1 MSGVRRIF
9 IVDDDPAAGDEVVR
23 HLRSLGYSVTVT
35 LDDRFEGKL
44 GMPVVRRLKV
54 LALTQDQS
62 LTFNQLPG
70 RETN

>member
-1 MSGVRRIF
+1 MSGLRRIF

-23 HLRSLGYSVTVT
+23 HLRSLGYNVTVT

-44 GMPVVRRLKV
+44 GMPVVRRLKL
-54 LALTQDQS
+54 LALAQDES
-62 LTFNQLPG
+62 LTLNQLPG

>member
-1 MSGVRRIF
+1 VSGVRRIF